1 MFDAPIYI
9 DLRDNA
15 PATRLGTPTC
25 AQRAAAQINTLSL
38 AERRCMP

>member
-15 PATRLGTPTC
+15 PAMRPGTPVC
-25 AQRAAAQINTLSL
+25 AQRAVAQINTLSL